1 MFKELQ
7 GQDEFHKSLK
17 NLSNNFLDHEN
28 MRKVNLYKVTFLA
41 PFTGVQWSPENSGI
55 IILFILSL
63 IFEMSSLVVWL
74 FVIVN

>member
-63 IFEMSSLVVWL
+63 IFEMSPLVVWL